1 MSPTSYHTA
10 PPRSATLA
18 MRHAFPNRVLRCGFG
33 SNNATIAA
41 KMWS

>member
-10 PPRSATLA
+10 PPRIVTIA
-18 MRHAFPNRVLRCGFG
+18 MRHAFPNRMMKCGFG

-41 KMWS
+41 KMAS